1 MMDYFNKFKRDRLTV
16 SEMSKLRNISIDTLK
31 HYDRIGLLK
40 PAYVNPQNQYRYYS
54 AAQYDIIGLIIE
66 LRQLGMSLKD
76 IKKYIE
82 NRNLANSLQLMEE
95 KGAELKIRVK
105 ELAELSDLIQKKIQ
119 LIKESQNRAALQ
131 ELIIEKVFP
140 KRYAFTFF
148 RNVKDD
154 IEGACAALEL
164 EQTLHSKAPTIAAA
178 KLGAFIPEKELSIQ
192 CQQDTFVN
200 FIFIPEDEINAY
212 ETVIEIP
219 NGKYLCSRYFG
230 TLWQRRH
237 QLNQMLNYIN
247 SNGLTV
253 IGDGLQINIID
264 ETVTENENE
273 FVFEIQIP
281 IA

>member
-1 MMDYFNKFKRDRLTV
+1 MDYFNKFKRDRLTI

-95 KGAELKIRVK
+95 KGAELKIHIK
-105 ELAELSDLIQKKIQ
+105 ELTELSDLIQKKIQ
-119 LIKESQNRAALQ
+119 MIKESQDITMSQ
-131 ELIIEKVFP
+131 GLIAEKVFP

-148 RNVKDD
+148 RNIKDD

-164 EQTLHSKAPTIAAA
+164 EQTLNSKAPTIAAA
-178 KLGAFIPEKELSIQ
+178 KLGAFIPREELTPQ
-192 CQQDTFVN
+192 CQQETFVN
-200 FIFIPEDEINAY
+200 FIFIPEDEIDSY
-212 ETVIEIP
+212 ETVVEIP
-219 NGKYLCSRYFG
+219 DGKYICSRYFG
-230 TLWQRRH
+230 TLWQRR
-237 QLNQMLNYIN
+237 QRLNQMLNYIK
-247 SNGLTV
+247 SNNLTPA
-253 IGDGLQINIID
+253 GDGLQINIID
-264 ETVTENENE
+264 ETVTEDVNE

-281 IA
+281 IE